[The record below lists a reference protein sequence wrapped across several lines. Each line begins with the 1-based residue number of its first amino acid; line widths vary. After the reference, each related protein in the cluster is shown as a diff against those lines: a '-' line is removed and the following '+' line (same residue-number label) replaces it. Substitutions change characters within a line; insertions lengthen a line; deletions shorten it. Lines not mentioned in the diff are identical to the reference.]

1 MIFDGHAYC
10 FPSMSGSG
18 GFTEPETF
26 RRHLQQAMATHFQ
39 PAWRVRDRAR
49 ADASGLID
57 MSNWTS
63 LDALKD
69 ASFRA
74 AKNGRFEWTV
84 EGEDLFKQYF
94 PPSVADMAYPA
105 DRLVAEMDYA
115 GVDRALLHRTPYLG
129 IGNDFIADCVRQYP
143 DRLMGLAHV
152 EEWLVQSEPEASVA
166 RLEKAV
172 RQQGLA
178 GLQFLPPQLNL
189 YGQEGPWDGPGF
201 RPFWDGVAA
210 LGIPVF
216 FSLKERKDPKV
227 ESYLQEL
234 KTLVRWMERYPNV
247 KVVMTHGLAWR
258 LWVDGDRLRLPKDVW
273 APFEN
278 PNLHLQLMF
287 PIQLGSIWDYPMP
300 QVRPTLEECAKRIG
314 ADRLIWGTD
323 MPIVMRFWTYR
334 QNIDFI
340 QRYCGFLSAGEQ
352 DAIFGGTV
360 ARLLGVSS
368 KYPSLREIGTV

>member
-39 PAWRVRDRAR
+39 PAWRVRDRAQ

-152 EEWLVQSEPEASVA
+152 EEWLVQPEPEASVA
-166 RLEKAV
+166 KLEKAV
-172 RQQGLA
+172 RRQWLV

-189 YGQEGPWDGPGF
+189 YGQDGPWDAPGF

-234 KTLVRWMERYPNV
+234 KTLVRWMERYPDV

-323 MPIVMRFWTYR
+323 MPIVTRFWTYR

-340 QRYCGFLSAGEQ
+340 RRYCGFLSAEEQ

-368 KYPSLREIGTV
+368 K